1 LIDFQLEVY
10 EYFSK
15 NETVFENLINNIS
28 KEEYFILSRFL
39 TIKPF
44 KIVECDKNVGSAI
57 ISHKAYDILCLKNL
71 DCPDFEQINE
81 NPLEKINQ
89 EIVEKLSELLLNNE
103 ISEKLKDFL
112 ILDNSRLGSYRLL
125 MKLHK
130 KKFGTRPIIN
140 SKSHPTEN
148 LSWFLDS
155 ILKPIIVLTESYIQD
170 SQNLLQKTNN
180 VIFPSDCKIYSCD
193 FEGLYSNIN
202 LSHALEI
209 ICEFMKDKIKSTF
222 FNIKAF
228 HTFLKLVF
236 DNNYF
241 TYNKKYYKQV
251 KGIAMGTKCGP
262 SIANIYLYILEKN
275 FLIIHKPL
283 HYSRFIDDIFIIT
296 TNNFDILI
304 LKNFFHNLVL
314 NIENNNNI
322 VNFLDLVLS
331 LNRFTNKLRTSLYRK
346 PTNTFQQLLVTSN
359 HQKNIIDNNPFGSFL
374 RIRRICTFTHDYI
387 FHSKILI
394 KQLLTRGYSID
405 HLYKIY
411 NTILKIDRDKLLN
424 YKKKKSIN
432 FNNCILLRMN
442 FDLNY
447 IQIQKDIKK
456 VFKKCFS
463 DHPLLRQYSLKILN
477 KTQTNIGSLTINNL
491 SPDQLIFKN
500 FSFEKCKV
508 YNCKTC
514 FYTNESNYL
523 KLNNFLLPYE
533 LKMNC
538 NTRNAIYCISCN
550 LCKDIYYI
558 GESERK
564 VSTRIK
570 EHIRDIKNFI
580 AYIKYSSVVAEHFN
594 LLGHNYKRDFKFCVI
609 KSDLSNMRLRLDHEN
624 NFVHLFKKL
633 GFNILNDPQRI
644 KSVYSFGLQI

>member
-1 LIDFQLEVY
+1 LIDFQLEVYEYFSKNETVEVY

-89 EIVEKLSELLLNNE
+89 EIVEKLSELLFNNE

-222 FNIKAF
+222 F
-228 HTFLKLVF
+228 L
-236 DNNYF
+236 
-241 TYNKKYYKQV
+241 
-251 KGIAMGTKCGP
+251 
-262 SIANIYLYILEKN
+262 
-275 FLIIHKPL
+275 
-283 HYSRFIDDIFIIT
+283 
-296 TNNFDILI
+296 
-304 LKNFFHNLVL
+304 
-314 NIENNNNI
+314 
-322 VNFLDLVLS
+322 
-331 LNRFTNKLRTSLYRK
+331 
-346 PTNTFQQLLVTSN
+346 
-359 HQKNIIDNNPFGSFL
+359 
-374 RIRRICTFTHDYI
+374 
-387 FHSKILI
+387 
-394 KQLLTRGYSID
+394 
-405 HLYKIY
+405 
-411 NTILKIDRDKLLN
+411 
-424 YKKKKSIN
+424 
-432 FNNCILLRMN
+432 
-442 FDLNY
+442 
-447 IQIQKDIKK
+447 
-456 VFKKCFS
+456 
-463 DHPLLRQYSLKILN
+463 
-477 KTQTNIGSLTINNL
+477 
-491 SPDQLIFKN
+491 
-500 FSFEKCKV
+500 
-508 YNCKTC
+508 
-514 FYTNESNYL
+514 
-523 KLNNFLLPYE
+523 
-533 LKMNC
+533 
-538 NTRNAIYCISCN
+538 
-550 LCKDIYYI
+550 
-558 GESERK
+558 
-564 VSTRIK
+564 
-570 EHIRDIKNFI
+570 
-580 AYIKYSSVVAEHFN
+580 
-594 LLGHNYKRDFKFCVI
+594 
-609 KSDLSNMRLRLDHEN
+609 
-624 NFVHLFKKL
+624 
-633 GFNILNDPQRI
+633 
-644 KSVYSFGLQI
+644 